1 MSWCRDGGTGRHNGL
16 KIRCSRRS
24 VRVRLPLPAPER
36 TILAKIRLL
45 KDHVINLISAGEVV
59 ERPASVAKELLENSL
74 DAGAQNIVTELDRG
88 GRKRVTVRDD
98 GHGMSRHDLLLSVQR
113 HATSKLSEASDL
125 GSIDTL
131 GFRGEALPSIAAV
144 SHMTITTSDGEDGWT
159 LRIDGGSLRDVEPA
173 ARTTGTTVT
182 VGSLFFN
189 QPARRKFL
197 RAEATELSWVERF
210 VTGCAF
216 ASPETGFILTHNDRE
231 LFQLSPGQSIEDRV
245 FARYGFPRDSR
256 LITVDGSTDQ
266 VHVRL
271 LCMPEQRWNSRRH
284 QYVLVN
290 GRLVYTRAAQGPI
303 DRHLAGPAGFPFC
316 ICCITLPASRVDVN
330 MHPAKR
336 EVRFSKP
343 RDVEQAVE
351 DALSGIP
358 SVRKEAVSM
367 AFSSITP
374 PGQGGSSFSTL
385 SEPASLFPLAM
396 ELQAGSAIRTDVSS
410 GSPEGVPIVQ
420 IARSYLV
427 SATDSGLVVVDQH
440 AAHER
445 ILFEEV
451 LNGAKLGALAG
462 QQRLLIP
469 ESIRLDQE
477 ALEMLRVFEAV
488 IRETGFDYSLEDDT
502 LLLHA
507 VPSGVRHGIDAIRE
521 VLLSF
526 DDPARAELPQR
537 EQIAAATACAG
548 SIKFGDALST
558 DEARELL
565 DRLFATSDPFHCP
578 HGRPTLI
585 EIPFSELERR
595 FGRL

>member
-1 MSWCRDGGTGRHNGL
+1 M
-16 KIRCSRRS
+16 
-24 VRVRLPLPAPER
+24 
-36 TILAKIRLL
+36 
-45 KDHVINLISAGEVV
+45 INLISAGEVV

-74 DAGAQNIVTELDRG
+74 DAGARNIVVELERG

-125 GSIDTL
+125 ESIDTL

-144 SHMTITTSDGEDGWT
+144 SHMTITTSDGKDAWT
-159 LRIDGGSLRDVEPA
+159 LRIDGGELRDVEPA

-197 RAEATELSWVERF
+197 RTEATELSWVERF

-216 ASPETGFILTHNDRE
+216 ASPETGFILMHNDRE
-231 LFQLSPGQSIEDRV
+231 LFQLSPGQSIGDRI
-245 FARYGFPRDSR
+245 FARYDFPRDSR
-256 LITVDGSTDQ
+256 LITVDGSAGQ

-290 GRLVYTRAAQGPI
+290 GRLVYTRAANGPI
-303 DRHLAGPAGFPFC
+303 DRHLAGPAGFPLC
-316 ICCITLPASRVDVN
+316 ICCITLPAAGVDVN

-336 EVRFSKP
+336 EVRFRKP
-343 RDVEQAVE
+343 GDVEQAVE
-351 DALSGIP
+351 GALSGIP
-358 SVRKEAVSM
+358 SARKDAVSM
-367 AFSSITP
+367 AFSSVTRA
-374 PGQGGSSFSTL
+374 GRQGSSL
-385 SEPASLFPLAM
+385 SEPSSLFPLAM
-396 ELQAGSAIRTDVSS
+396 ELQAGSAIRTDASS
-410 GSPEGVPIVQ
+410 RSPEGVPIVQ

-451 LNGAKLGALAG
+451 LNSAKIGALAG

-469 ESIRLDQE
+469 ESIRLDRE
-477 ALEMLRVFEAV
+477 ALDMLRVFEAV

-507 VPSGVRHGIDAIRE
+507 VPSGVMHGVDAIRE

-526 DDPARAELPQR
+526 DDPARADLPQR

-585 EIPFSELERR
+585 EIPFNELEQR
-595 FGRL
+595 FGRQ